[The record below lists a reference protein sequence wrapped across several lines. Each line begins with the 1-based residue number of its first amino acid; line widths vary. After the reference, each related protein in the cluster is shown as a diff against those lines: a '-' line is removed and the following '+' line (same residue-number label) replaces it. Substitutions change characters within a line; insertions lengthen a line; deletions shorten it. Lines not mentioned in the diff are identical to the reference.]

1 MKVQSAVV
9 RLVLRTNKVLANGEH
24 PIMLR
29 VNYGYMREK
38 STGYS
43 CDVAHWDRKN
53 QLVRKGFKNA
63 VLINQVITNYKDKVV
78 ARKLHYE
85 MKGKGYTPD
94 MLLEG
99 FKEEEDIR
107 SHVFADIMDRML
119 SERMPRTGTRAQYQ
133 YAFRQLS
140 LTMGNMRFLVEDV
153 TEKKIR
159 VFVEQML
166 ERVSEGTVHTACA
179 KIASVCNYAID
190 NNLLDPENYCFR
202 RLKYAKLVRKANK
215 TAYIDKDNLMRM
227 EQYYLRLVTED
238 VDSSGTGTTWR
249 FKEGAVER
257 IRDRRTLEF
266 ALAFWLA
273 MLKLNGSAPIDVAL
287 LRAENFSVRSY
298 ADSQGVGHR
307 YYCFD
312 FKRAKTGM
320 PVRPRVECDRLSMA
334 IFEPF
339 VHSAH
344 LREGYIFPIAQND
357 RHTLRPN
364 RSYEGIQNA
373 IRHVAHSTLQKMK
386 VVCVEI
392 NHEVEELNRATGQQR
407 PLINIAELS
416 CYNMRHSFAMAYL
429 STPGANINALASL
442 MARSPNSIGTYITQ
456 LHHDYDLIASV
467 ADMGI

>member
-29 VNYGYMREK
+29 VNFGYMREK

-43 CDVAHWDRKN
+43 CDVAHWDKKN
-53 QLVRKGFKNA
+53 QLVRKGVKNA
-63 VLINQVITNYKDKVV
+63 ALINQVITKYKDKVV
-78 ARKLHYE
+78 ARKLQYE
-85 MKGKGYTPD
+85 MKGMGYTPD

-179 KIASVCNYAID
+179 KIAAVCNYAID

-215 TAYIDKDNLMRM
+215 TAYIDKANLMRM

-238 VDSSGTGTTWR
+238 VDSSGTGATWR

-339 VHSAH
+339 VHSAN